1 MPVSLSSAD
10 QFVGFAVSML
20 SMQITKKPFMSD
32 PRVVMYI
39 RIAFGVSA
47 LLQIAAA
54 LYIKRQISR
63 KTDKACFKYKP
74 EPSLF
79 STSEGEEAEITI
91 HEYDTMM
98 IDKLFKTGILPF
110 FIVALIH
117 YKWGVLQPLIIQST
131 AFVRSLFFSPL
142 YRAHI
147 FGMGVL
153 RPFDLNMLF
162 QAAGPAPAA
171 AESSAA
177 ARKKKKED

>member
-1 MPVSLSSAD
+1 MPVSLGSAD
-10 QFVGFAVSML
+10 QFVGFAISML

-32 PRVVMYI
+32 PSVIMYI
-39 RIAFGVSA
+39 RIVFGVSA

-54 LYIKRQISR
+54 LYIRSQINK
-63 KTDKACFKYKP
+63 KTDKTCFKYKP

-79 STSEGEEAEITI
+79 NTSESEEVEITI

-98 IDKLFKTGILPF
+98 IDRLFKTGILPF
-110 FIVALIH
+110 FIVAFIN
-117 YKWGVLQPLIIQST
+117 YKWGVLQPLVIQST
-131 AFVRSLFFSPL
+131 GFIRNLFFNPL

-162 QAAGPAPAA
+162 PASEPAPVVE
-171 AESSAA
+171 ESSA